1 MRAFELR
8 FRRPVPGGEPSGE
21 GFALRWQ
28 GTAVMGIVNV
38 TPDSFSDGGHFAN
51 AAAAIDAGLAMAAAG
66 ALLVDVGGESTRPGA
81 TPVPAHEELSRVLPV
96 IKGLAAGEVAVS
108 IDTSKPDVARE
119 ALSAGACLVND
130 VRGLRDPALRAVCA
144 EAGAPAVLMHMQ
156 GTPETM
162 QCAPSYG
169 DVVEEVST
177 FLRCGAER
185 ALKEGIVD
193 IIVDPGIGFGKR
205 LEHNLALLRALPR
218 LASGHPLLI
227 GASRKQ
233 LIESL
238 SGETAPTARDPGSL
252 ALHLHAA
259 ASGAAMVRAHDVA
272 AHLQALRVWEGIGG

>member
-38 TPDSFSDGGHFAN
+38 TPDSFSGGGHFAN

-96 IKGLAAGEVAVS
+96 IEGLAAGEVAVS

-156 GTPETM
+156 GTPGTM
-162 QCAPSYG
+162 QRAPSYG

-185 ALKEGIVD
+185 ALREGIVD

-205 LEHNLALLRALPR
+205 LEHNLTLLRALPR
-218 LASGHPLLI
+218 LASGRPLLI

>member
-1 MRAFELR
+1 
-8 FRRPVPGGEPSGE
+8 
-21 GFALRWQ
+21 
-28 GTAVMGIVNV
+28 MGIVNV

-96 IKGLAAGEVAVS
+96 IEGLAAGEVAVS

-162 QCAPSYG
+162 QRAPSYG

-177 FLRCGAER
+177 FLRWGAER
-185 ALKEGIVD
+185 ALREGIVD
-193 IIVDPGIGFGKR
+193 IVVDPGIGFGKR

-218 LASGHPLLI
+218 LASGRPLLI

-238 SGETAPTARDPGSL
+238 FGETAPTARDPGSL

>member
-1 MRAFELR
+1 
-8 FRRPVPGGEPSGE
+8 
-21 GFALRWQ
+21 
-28 GTAVMGIVNV
+28 MGIVNV

-81 TPVPAHEELSRVLPV
+81 TPVPAPEELSRVLPV
-96 IKGLAAGEVAVS
+96 IEGLAAGEVAVS

-156 GTPETM
+156 GAPETM
-162 QCAPSYG
+162 QRAPSYG

-177 FLRCGAER
+177 FLRWGAER
-185 ALKEGIVD
+185 ALREGIVD

-218 LASGHPLLI
+218 LASGRPLLI

>member
-1 MRAFELR
+1 VRAFELR

-38 TPDSFSDGGHFAN
+38 TPDSFSDGGHFAT

-96 IKGLAAGEVAVS
+96 IEGLAAGEVAVS

-144 EAGAPAVLMHMQ
+144 EAGAPAVLTHMQ

-162 QCAPSYG
+162 QRAPSYG

-177 FLRCGAER
+177 FLRRGAER

>member
-8 FRRPVPGGEPSGE
+8 FRRPVPGGEPSGD

-38 TPDSFSDGGHFAN
+38 TPDSFSDGGHFAT
-51 AAAAIDAGLAMAAAG
+51 AAAIDAGLAMAAAG

-96 IKGLAAGEVAVS
+96 IEGLAAGEVAVS

-162 QCAPSYG
+162 QRAPGYG

>member
-38 TPDSFSDGGHFAN
+38 TPDSFSDGGHFAT

-96 IKGLAAGEVAVS
+96 IEGLAAGEVAVS

-144 EAGAPAVLMHMQ
+144 EAGAPAVLTHMQ

-162 QCAPSYG
+162 QRAPSYG

-177 FLRCGAER
+177 FLRRGAER

>member
-51 AAAAIDAGLAMAAAG
+51 AAAIDAGLAMAAAG

-81 TPVPAHEELSRVLPV
+81 TPVPAHEELRRVLPV
-96 IKGLAAGEVAVS
+96 IEGLAAEGVAVS

-156 GTPETM
+156 GTAETM
-162 QCAPSYG
+162 QRAPSYG

>member
-1 MRAFELR
+1 
-8 FRRPVPGGEPSGE
+8 
-21 GFALRWQ
+21 
-28 GTAVMGIVNV
+28 MGIVNV

-96 IKGLAAGEVAVS
+96 IEGLAAGEVAVS

-162 QCAPSYG
+162 QRAPSYG